1 MLLSW
6 LAGYLFHLLSFFV
19 CNYLGLVVARDR
31 KVDDS
36 DENTWRRMVSEPV
49 CSLTGLILFRLLCD
63 VYPTIR
69 IINDIKE
76 ACE

>member
-6 LAGYLFHLLSFFV
+6 LAGYLFHFLSFFV

-31 KVDDS
+31 KIDDS

-49 CSLTGLILFRLLCD
+49 CSLTGLICSDCF
-63 VYPTIR
+63 VTSIQPFESSMT
-69 IINDIKE
+69 
-76 ACE
+76 